1 MTDNYGEQIKSYRI
15 KLGLTQ
21 NQVATEMD
29 VTPGYISNVENGRTA
44 MSLRL
49 LIYYAKLMGVTLDE
63 LVGNLESEYT
73 SNALDNAL
81 MAEISKMD
89 DAKKSCLRQLK
100 SGNNASRGMSN
111 PKNLCSNPR
120 FSSTNPKKKHPALR
134 KVLTLLLKIFS
145 FFPYS
150 CQSIQSLPC

>member
-21 NQVATEMD
+21 NQVAAEMD

-44 MSLRL
+44 MSLRF

-63 LVGNLESEYT
+63 LVGNLEPDYT

-81 MAEISKMD
+81 IAEISKMD
-89 DAKKSCLRQLK
+89 DAKKEK
-100 SGNNASRGMSN
+100 
-111 PKNLCSNPR
+111 
-120 FSSTNPKKKHPALR
+120 
-134 KVLTLLLKIFS
+134 LLKTIK
-145 FFPYS
+145 
-150 CQSIQSLPC
+150 IWK

>member
-1 MTDNYGEQIKSYRI
+1 MNDNYGELIKSYRI

-21 NQVATEMD
+21 NQVAAEMD

-44 MSLRL
+44 MSLRF

-63 LVGNLESEYT
+63 LVGNLEPDYT

-89 DAKKSCLRQLK
+89 DQAKEK
-100 SGNNASRGMSN
+100 
-111 PKNLCSNPR
+111 
-120 FSSTNPKKKHPALR
+120 
-134 KVLTLLLKIFS
+134 LLQTIKIWK
-145 FFPYS
+145 
-150 CQSIQSLPC
+150 

>member
-21 NQVATEMD
+21 NQVAAEMD

-44 MSLRL
+44 MSLRF

-63 LVGNLESEYT
+63 LVGNLEPDYT

-81 MAEISKMD
+81 IAEISKMD
-89 DAKKSCLRQLK
+89 DAEKEK
-100 SGNNASRGMSN
+100 
-111 PKNLCSNPR
+111 
-120 FSSTNPKKKHPALR
+120 
-134 KVLTLLLKIFS
+134 LLKTLKIWK
-145 FFPYS
+145 
-150 CQSIQSLPC
+150 